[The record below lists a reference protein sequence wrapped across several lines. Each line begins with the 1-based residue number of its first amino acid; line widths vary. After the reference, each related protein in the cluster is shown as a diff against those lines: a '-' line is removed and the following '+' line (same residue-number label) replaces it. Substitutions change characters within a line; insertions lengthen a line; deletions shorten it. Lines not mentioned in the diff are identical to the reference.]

1 MPQLIAIFSFSATD
15 AIAFLLSIS
24 PAANYTPQVIATFT
38 IIFLVFFRHKRY
50 YLFFL
55 AIISNL
61 LIFTT
66 NGLNSPVFFLAYFSL
81 FAIAFQNPPSTTLA
95 YSLVL
100 ILFLSQSLN
109 STSSLLPLF
118 SLLFITPLAWF
129 VGRQFLDKIHDE
141 TIMAANSTD
150 FLFWLNLKFKTGI
163 TTIAD
168 LSSQLLSSPSL
179 SPSQKESLQKIK
191 FSAHNLLN
199 SAKKLSED
207 IDKSDDET

>member
-1 MPQLIAIFSFSATD
+1 MPQLFTIFLFSTTAVFTYL
-15 AIAFLLSIS
+15 FSIS
-24 PAANYTPQVIATFT
+24 PFINYTPQFIAIIT
-38 IIFLVFFRHKRY
+38 IIFIVFFRRKQH

-61 LIFTT
+61 LVFTT
-66 NGLNSPVFFLAYFSL
+66 NGLNSPVFFLTYFSL

-95 YSLVL
+95 YSLIL
-100 ILFLSQSLN
+100 ILFLSQSIN
-109 STSSLLPLF
+109 SLTSLLPLF
-118 SLLFITPLAWF
+118 SLLLITPLAWF
-129 VGRQFLDKIHDE
+129 VGRQFLDKIRNE
-141 TIMAANSTD
+141 TIMATNNTD
-150 FLFWLNLKFKTGI
+150 CLFWLNLKFKTGI

-191 FSAHNLLN
+191 SSAHNLLN

-207 IDKSDDET
+207 IDKSDDEI